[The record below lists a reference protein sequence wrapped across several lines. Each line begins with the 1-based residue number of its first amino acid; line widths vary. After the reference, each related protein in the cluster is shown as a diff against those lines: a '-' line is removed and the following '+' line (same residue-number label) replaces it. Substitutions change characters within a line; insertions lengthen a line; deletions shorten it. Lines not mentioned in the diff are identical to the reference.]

1 MTVSRDHIV
10 VFARAPILGQVKT
23 RLASETGQARALEIY
38 RALTERVLAAVQRV
52 GAQVI
57 VAYTPADAGSMMR
70 AWLGTSVAQEPQADG
85 DLGTRMAAA
94 FVTRM
99 ADGADRVVIVGT
111 DCPTITRETITAAL
125 TALDDADVVFGPAL
139 DGGYYLIAAR
149 ALHDALFRDVPWS
162 SASTLDV
169 SLARAREAG
178 LRVTLLTLM
187 RDIDTIEDWRA
198 YGERLPPLP

>member
-38 RALTERVLAAVQRV
+38 RALTEHVLAAVQRV
-52 GAQVI
+52 GARVI
-57 VAYTPADAGSMMR
+57 VAYTPADAGPVMR
-70 AWLGTSVAQEPQADG
+70 AWLGASVTHEPQADG

-94 FVTRM
+94 FASRV
-99 ADGADRVVIVGT
+99 ADGAERVVIVGT
-111 DCPTITRETITAAL
+111 DCPTMTRETITAAL
-125 TALDDADVVFGPAL
+125 TALDDADVAFGPAL

-149 ALHDALFRDVPWS
+149 ALHDTLFRDVPWS

-169 SLARAREAG
+169 SLARARDAG
-178 LRVTLLTLM
+178 LRVTLLTPM

-198 YGERLPPLP
+198 HGERLPPLL